1 MEEIWKPI
9 PNYEGFYEV
18 SNKGRIRSL
27 MKGIIMKPYT
37 QNSGYYFIRLYKNGV
52 CVGKTVHRIVAS
64 TFIENPDNL
73 PMINHK
79 DAAKTNN
86 CVENLEWCTP
96 KQNAQHAAKLG
107 LCGKRS
113 WTDEQRREVAERQ
126 SRLLSGRKHTPE
138 HVEKVASQLRGR
150 KHPDLDLS
158 FYLKVKCLETGEI
171 FKSMEQAAKWE
182 GCSRAYMYERVR
194 HQTRKVINHT
204 FEVIGGGRLK

>member
-9 PNYEGFYEV
+9 PNYEGSYEV

-27 MKGIIMKPYT
+27 NKGIILKPYV
-37 QNSGYYFIRLYKNGV
+37 QNNGYLVVRLHKKGV

-64 TFIENPDNL
+64 AFIENPDNL

-79 DAAKTNN
+79 DAIKTNN
-86 CVENLEWCTP
+86 NVENLEWCTAC
-96 KQNAQHAAKLG
+96 QNMRHAWDLG
-107 LCGKRS
+107 LIRKRE

-138 HVEKVASQLRGR
+138 HVEKVAAASRGR
-150 KHPDLDLS
+150 KYPDWDRD
-158 FYLKVKCLETGEI
+158 FYLKVRCLETGEI

-194 HQTRKVINHT
+194 HQPRKVINHT